1 MYSLGPDSGGE
12 RALPNPSGRRRAGG
26 ERHIRAERD
35 GGSPLSTEN
44 AAMPFAPPTTASQNA
59 SVKLQPPRAATPYPV
74 ILGTATAVPEH
85 TITRDDVKYYM
96 GRVFDIPERK
106 LEAMMAIVDN
116 AQVHKRHSIFPIT
129 YTVEPRALH
138 KTTQEYIEHAI
149 KLGREA
155 TEKALERAQLRA
167 DEIDLIITVSC
178 TGFMI
183 PSLDAH
189 LINMMGFR
197 SDVRRMPFT
206 ELGCAAGAM
215 GLARAADYLKAYP
228 GGNALVIAVELPS
241 LTFQRKDIS
250 QANLISSI
258 LFGDGAA
265 AVIVS
270 NNPKAVAAAS
280 GSGAVANSSPAA
292 HANGNGNSAAHTLSA
307 TSAKPQ
313 IIVTET
319 YTFPDSLG
327 AMGFDLRDSGFHILL
342 DKNVPDMIGAKIK
355 SLMDGF
361 LTRHGLKQ
369 EDIKGWILHPG
380 GARLLSNVETA
391 LGLDKSDTQPSWDIL
406 ANVGNLSSATILFIL
421 QEWLDKRP
429 LKSGDIAVAAAFGPG
444 FSAEFLL
451 LQWT

>member
-1 MYSLGPDSGGE
+1 MRQGIS
-12 RALPNPSGRRRAGG
+12 
-26 ERHIRAERD
+26 
-35 GGSPLSTEN
+35 LSTEN
-44 AAMPFAPPTTASQNA
+44 ASAPFAIGSSSQ
-59 SVKLQPPRAATPYPV
+59 SPSLKLQPPRAATPHPV
-74 ILGTATAVPEH
+74 ILATATAVPEH

-106 LEAMMAIVDN
+106 LEAMMSIVDN
-116 AQVHKRHSIFPIT
+116 AQVLKRHSIFPIT
-129 YTVEPRALH
+129 YTVEPRALQQ
-138 KTTQEYIEHAI
+138 TNNEYIEHAI

-155 TEKALERAQLRA
+155 AEKCLERAHLRA

-189 LINMMGFR
+189 LINLMGFR

-215 GLARAADYLKAYP
+215 ALGRATDYLKAYP
-228 GGNALVIAVELPS
+228 GGNALIIAVELPS

-265 AVIVS
+265 AVVVS
-270 NNPKAVAAAS
+270 NNPNSVAA
-280 GSGAVANSSPAA
+280 SPASAPSASANANAVA
-292 HANGNGNSAAHTLSA
+292 HANGNGSSSASGVPAHR
-307 TSAKPQ
+307 PQ
-313 IIVTET
+313 ILVSET

-327 AMGFDLRDSGFHILL
+327 AMGFDLRDAGFHILL

-355 SLMDGF
+355 PLIDDF
-361 LTRHGLKQ
+361 LGRHGLTQ
-369 EDIKGWILHPG
+369 PDIKGWILHPG
-380 GARLLSNVETA
+380 GARLLGNVEIA
-391 LGLDKSDTQPSWDIL
+391 LGLTKCQTQPSWDIL

-421 QEWLDKRP
+421 QEWLEKRP
-429 LKSGDIAVAAAFGPG
+429 LNPGDIALAAAFGPG

>member
-1 MYSLGPDSGGE
+1 MYSANGNHSQ
-12 RALPNPSGRRRAGG
+12 SCT
-26 ERHIRAERD
+26 I
-35 GGSPLSTEN
+35 
-44 AAMPFAPPTTASQNA
+44 AA
-59 SVKLQPPRAATPYPV
+59 
-74 ILGTATAVPEH
+74 TATALPPHE
-85 TITRDDVKYYM
+85 ITRDDVKYYM
-96 GRVFDIPERK
+96 GRVFDIPERR
-106 LEAMMAIVDN
+106 LDAMMAIVDN
-116 AQVHKRHSIFPIT
+116 AQVHARHVIFPID
-129 YTVEPRALH
+129 YTVEPRSLQQ
-138 KTTQEYIEHAI
+138 TNNEYMDHAI

-155 TEKALERAQLRA
+155 AEKCLERAGMKA

-189 LINMMGFR
+189 LINLMGFR

-215 GLARAADYLKAYP
+215 ALGRGADYLKAKP
-228 GGNALVIAVELPS
+228 GGNVLIISVELPS

-265 AVIVS
+265 AVIVTGKERS
-270 NNPKAVAAAS
+270 GPKILVS
-280 GSGAVANSSPAA
+280 
-292 HANGNGNSAAHTLSA
+292 
-307 TSAKPQ
+307 
-313 IIVTET
+313 ET

-342 DKNVPDMIGAKIK
+342 AKDVPEMIGARIEG
-355 SLMDGF
+355 LVDGF
-361 LTRHGLKQ
+361 LERQGRKR

-380 GARLLSNVETA
+380 GARLLGNVEEA
-391 LGLDKSDTQPSWDIL
+391 LGLCKCDTQPSWDIL

-421 QEWLDKRP
+421 QEWIEKRP
-429 LKSGDIAVAAAFGPG
+429 LQPGEYALAAAFGPG

-451 LQWT
+451 LQWN